1 MLLHEL
7 GASCSMFRWWK
18 KKDIFRKFDRNSSL
32 FIIWLVRC
40 QIEGKMIIRNPINE
54 NWIYSVIVWNTK
66 SRNRFFYECF
76 YWDYSGDNV
85 TYMFCIHA
93 RKDLFSFP
101 SDIKHLCHLQ
111 YEWRTNFL
119 LKIFSVIG
127 FIIGINGE
135 HCEVS
140 K

>member
-40 QIEGKMIIRNPINE
+40 QIEGKMITGIRNPINE
-54 NWIYSVIVWNTK
+54 NWIYSVIVLNTK

-76 YWDYSGDNV
+76 YWDYCGDNV

-101 SDIKHLCHLQ
+101 SDIKHLCHLW
-111 YEWRTNFL
+111 YEWRTNFR
-119 LKIFSVIG
+119 LKIFSMIG
-127 FIIGINGE
+127 LII
-135 HCEVS
+135 V
-140 K
+140 

>member
-54 NWIYSVIVWNTK
+54 NWIYSVIVLNTK

-76 YWDYSGDNV
+76 YWDYCGDNV

-93 RKDLFSFP
+93 RKDVFTSFWHKTSVPFVIWTEDEFSF
-101 SDIKHLCHLQ
+101 Q
-111 YEWRTNFL
+111 N
-119 LKIFSVIG
+119 IFHDWTYHC
-127 FIIGINGE
+127 INGE
-135 HCEVS
+135 HCEVC